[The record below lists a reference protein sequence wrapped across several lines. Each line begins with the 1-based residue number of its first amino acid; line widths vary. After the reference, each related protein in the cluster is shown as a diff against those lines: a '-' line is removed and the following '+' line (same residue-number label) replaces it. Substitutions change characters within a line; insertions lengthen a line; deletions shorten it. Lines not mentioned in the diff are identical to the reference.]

1 MSTERRDEMFDEIR
15 KMIALND
22 RIEERMEANK
32 DIAKEVSRDRLIAR
46 IQCFEDELR
55 EWYHQL
61 QEPERGDPAGEDDMS
76 KGRRLGAQDI
86 LADVLDSY
94 EDLFG
99 DLTVCKYDGKG
110 F

>member
-1 MSTERRDEMFDEIR
+1 
-15 KMIALND
+15 MIAMNE
-22 RIEERMEANK
+22 RIENRMEENK

-46 IQCFEDELR
+46 IQCFEDEMR
-55 EWYHQL
+55 QWYRQL
-61 QEPERGDPAGEDDMS
+61 LEPEKGVVAEDDEMS
-76 KGRRLGAQDI
+76 KVYKEGSLNI
-86 LADVLDSY
+86 LNDVLDSY

>member
-1 MSTERRDEMFDEIR
+1 MSTEKRDEGFEETR
-15 KMIALND
+15 SND
-22 RIEERMEANK
+22 KIEERMEANK
-32 DIAKEVSRDRLIAR
+32 KEDIKEVSRDRLIAR

-61 QEPERGDPAGEDDMS
+61 QEPERGVSEAEDELS
-76 KGRRLGAQDI
+76 KGVRIGAMNTI
-86 LADVLDSY
+86 SDVLDSY

-110 F
+110 Y

>member
-1 MSTERRDEMFDEIR
+1 MFEEIR

-61 QEPERGDPAGEDDMS
+61 QEPERGDPNGEDEMI

-86 LADVLDSY
+86 LSDVLDSY